1 MFNKKI
7 FLFGIGIFII
17 IFIFLGLNIVKLQ
30 KDVDLLENK
39 IMQLEGQY
47 DGAVQNA
54 KYQLEETIK
63 REENIVSSYSFK
75 ASNRKIKDETM
86 YFDLKVFPKVYVDG
100 MNAEFIISGKDTY
113 KYKLE
118 YIDRA
123 YIAKIPVNLNETE
136 LYFTICFNDGKHV
149 DYQQIDIDSDVVEKY
164 IMRVS
169 YEDELN
175 ISELDNKVRIS
186 GDVITTYSPI
196 YDSDMDT
203 KPSNYPEKGIVII
216 KKNGSKI
223 VEKDIEFEDIS
234 DGQYSSCNIYT
245 KLNETIDDYE
255 KGDIIEVF
263 AKVVDNFGNI
273 TEKTI
278 KTFK

>member
-7 FLFGIGIFII
+7 ILFVIGVFIV

-63 REENIVSSYSFK
+63 REESIVSSYSFK